1 MVAGVVLFQSAVLG
15 MGEGSFLSSGEIVGV
30 IIATV
35 LVVLLI
41 IVSLVRR
48 RSKSMSE
55 PVVDSCPECG
65 SMSVNHRAGLAVCMD
80 CGASVNIVGARAD

>member
-1 MVAGVVLFQSAVLG
+1 MEAGVVLTMSVVLG

-35 LVVLLI
+35 LVALLI
-41 IVSLVRR
+41 IVALVRR
-48 RSKSMSE
+48 RSKAMKE
-55 PVVDSCPECG
+55 PAVESCPECG

-80 CGASVNIVGARAD
+80 CGASVRIIRAHAE